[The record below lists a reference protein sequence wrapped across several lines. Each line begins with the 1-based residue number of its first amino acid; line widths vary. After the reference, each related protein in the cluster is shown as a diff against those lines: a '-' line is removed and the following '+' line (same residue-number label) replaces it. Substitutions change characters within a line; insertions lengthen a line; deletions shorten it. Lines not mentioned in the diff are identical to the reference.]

1 MRRRQWSS
9 PDPDFAPWFNLF
21 AVISTEITIFG
32 IPLGKI
38 ESIGESIGPLI
49 AVLFIVSLVTTPWCI
64 LMGLA
69 SGTFDYWFPSFRADT
84 PEEINQ
90 KANNYDLNTRDY
102 DQHLRRLQKFK
113 CSRYKQTLYYLGP
126 KGGVYYYSGGTKYYC
141 WWNAY
146 YSHY

>member
-1 MRRRQWSS
+1 MSWKKRRQWANSS

-21 AVISTEITIFG
+21 AVISTGITIFG

-49 AVLFIVSLVTTPWCI
+49 AVLFIVSLVSTPWLI

-69 SGTFDYWFPSFRADT
+69 SGTWSYGFPSFREDT
-84 PEEINQ
+84 PEEIEQ
-90 KANNYDLNTRDY
+90 KENNYDLNTRDY

-126 KGGVYYYSGGTKYYC
+126 
-141 WWNAY
+141 
-146 YSHY
+146 

>member
-1 MRRRQWSS
+1 MSWKKRRQWANSS

-21 AVISTEITIFG
+21 TVISLGITVFG
-32 IPLGKI
+32 FPL
-38 ESIGESIGPLI
+38 SQLPSIGPLI
-49 AVLFIVSLVTTPWCI
+49 ALLFMVSLVSTPWCI

-69 SGTFDYWFPSFRADT
+69 SGTWSYGFPSFRENT

-90 KANNYDLNTRDY
+90 KENNYDLNTRDY

-126 KGGVYYYSGGTKYYC
+126 RGGVYYYSGGTKYYC
-141 WWNAY
+141 
-146 YSHY
+146 